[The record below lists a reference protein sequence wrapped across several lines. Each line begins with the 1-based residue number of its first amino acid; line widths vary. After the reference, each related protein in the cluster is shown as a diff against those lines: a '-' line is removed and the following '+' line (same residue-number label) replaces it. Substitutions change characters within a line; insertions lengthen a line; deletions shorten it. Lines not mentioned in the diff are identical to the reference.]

1 MKTRL
6 VTLSVTVLVSMAG
19 GIFFIYSGIYDVS
32 ASTPHLAL
40 TKWAVSSTMQ
50 ASVEQRAKKIE
61 VPDWQKEE
69 LILEGINDF
78 EAMCVTCHGAPGK
91 KPGPLGKGLN
101 PQAPDL
107 QRSAEHLTA
116 AELFWVTKHGI
127 KMTGMPAWGAT
138 HDDDSLWPV
147 VALMTA
153 LPDLNAETYADLLIQ
168 AGDMGHHASDKS
180 DEGHSHEEREAGNE
194 IHGERHQIALVQQGE
209 QSKSTYEEHGNH
221 EH

>member
-1 MKTRL
+1 MKTIL
-6 VTLSVTVLVSMAG
+6 ITLPVTMLLGMTG

-32 ASTPHLAL
+32 ASTPHFAL
-40 TKWAVSSTMQ
+40 TKWAMSSTMH
-50 ASVEQRAKKIE
+50 ASVEQRATNID
-61 VPDWQKEE
+61 VPDLQQKE

-78 EAMCVTCHGAPGK
+78 KAMCVTCHGAPGK

-147 VALMTA
+147 VALLTA
-153 LPDLNAETYADLLIQ
+153 LPDLNAETYEDLLIQ
-168 AGDMGHHASDKS
+168 AEGMGHHASDKS
-180 DEGHSHEEREAGNE
+180 GEGHSHEEREAGKE
-194 IHGERHQIALVQQGE
+194 MHGERHHDASVQPGE
-209 QSKSTYEEHGNH
+209 QSKFTHDHGNH